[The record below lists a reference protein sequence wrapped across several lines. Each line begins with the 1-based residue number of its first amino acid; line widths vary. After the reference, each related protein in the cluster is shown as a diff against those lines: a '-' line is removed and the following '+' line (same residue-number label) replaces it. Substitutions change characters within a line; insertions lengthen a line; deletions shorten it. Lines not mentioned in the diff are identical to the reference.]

1 MTAAMAA
8 ARRSVLHEGIVAGL
22 IGAVVVA
29 VWFLLF
35 DLARGRPLLTPG
47 LLGAAV
53 FRGVTTPVGLEITV
67 ANVLGYT
74 LIHGLAFIAFG
85 VVAASL
91 LALSEREPTLFVAF
105 VILFAAF
112 EVFVFGVVGA
122 LGRSMLGAL
131 VWWSILV
138 GNLLASVAMLWYF
151 FRAHRALPRTLIGS
165 WGGVLREGV
174 VAGLIGA
181 AVVALWFLAIDA
193 TQGEPLRTP
202 KLLGM
207 ALLRQPAPTP
217 AVLSYTVVHGFA
229 FVVVGMLGSLL
240 IAGAERQP
248 LFVFA
253 LVIFFTA
260 FEVFFFGAVV
270 ILAKWVLDELAGWT
284 IFVGNLLAAAAML
297 GYFFKG
303 HRALARRLNAA
314 WVDED

>member
-1 MTAAMAA
+1 MAAAMAA
-8 ARRSVLHEGIVAGL
+8 ARRSVLREGVVAGL

-35 DLARGRPLLTPG
+35 DLARGRPFLTPG
-47 LLGAAV
+47 LLGGAV
-53 FRGVTTPVGLEITV
+53 FRGVPLGLEITV
-67 ANVLGYT
+67 ANVVGCP

-85 VVAASL
+85 GVAASL

-131 VWWSILV
+131 VWWAILI
-138 GNLLASVAMLWYF
+138 GNLLASLAMLWYF

-174 VAGLIGA
+174 VAGLLGA
-181 AVVALWFLAIDA
+181 AVVAVWFLAIDA
-193 TQGEPLRTP
+193 IQGEPLRTP
-202 KLLGM
+202 KLLGTGI
-207 ALLRQPAPTP
+207 LRQSAPTA
-217 AVLSYTVVHGFA
+217 AVLSYTVIHGLA
-229 FVVVGMLGSLL
+229 FIVVGVIGSVL
-240 IAGAERQP
+240 IAGAEQQP

-260 FEVFFFGAVV
+260 FEVLFFGAVV

-297 GYFFKG
+297 GYFFAG
-303 HRALARRLNAA
+303 HRTLARRLTEA
-314 WVDED
+314 WADDD

>member
-1 MTAAMAA
+1 MAAVMAA
-8 ARRSVLHEGIVAGL
+8 ARRSVLREGVVAGL

-29 VWFLLF
+29 VWFLFF
-35 DLARGRPLLTPG
+35 DLARGRPFLTPG
-47 LLGAAV
+47 LLGGAV
-53 FRGVTTPVGLEITV
+53 FRGTSTPVGHEITV

-74 LIHGLAFIAFG
+74 VIHGLAFIAFG

-122 LGRSMLGAL
+122 LGRSILGAL
-131 VWWSILV
+131 VWWAILI

-151 FRAHRALPRTLIGS
+151 FRAHRALPRTLIGT
-165 WGGVLREGV
+165 WGAVLREGV

-181 AVVALWFLAIDA
+181 AVVALWFLAID
-193 TQGEPLRTP
+193 TIQGEPLRTP

-207 ALLRQPAPTP
+207 ALLRQSAPTA
-217 AVLSYTVVHGFA
+217 AVLSYTAFHGLA

-260 FEVFFFGAVV
+260 FEVFFIGWVLIA
-270 ILAKWVLDELAGWT
+270 AKWVLDELAGWT
-284 IFVGNLLAAAAML
+284 IFVGNLLSAAAML

-303 HRALARRLNAA
+303 HRTLARRLTEA